1 MVTEQLLKKTSLWP
15 LPFFMALVTYS
26 HYEKVRRTMRA
37 EIVLYALNPI
47 PILVLH
53 ALIPVSK
60 ITWNTYLNF

>member
-26 HYEKVRRTMRA
+26 HYENVRKTMRA
-37 EIVLYALNPI
+37 EIALYALNPI

>member
-1 MVTEQLLKKTSLWP
+1 
-15 LPFFMALVTYS
+15 MALVTYS